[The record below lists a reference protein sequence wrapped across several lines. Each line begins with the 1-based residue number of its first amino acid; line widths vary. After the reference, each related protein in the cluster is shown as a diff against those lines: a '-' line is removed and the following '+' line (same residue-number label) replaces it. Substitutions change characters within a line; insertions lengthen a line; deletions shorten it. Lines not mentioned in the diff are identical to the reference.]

1 MCADRGQL
9 DSVVVIAASLAIVMG
24 MFWGPFTQNLIRY
37 ESGNITAA
45 SETAL
50 LSRSVV
56 YSAHGV
62 AYNLGS
68 KALLIFPNKPHDRMT
83 TTGANHEGCY
93 P

>member
-1 MCADRGQL
+1 
-9 DSVVVIAASLAIVMG
+9 MG

-50 LSRSVV
+50 LSRSVE

-62 AYNLGS
+62 SLDLGS
-68 KALLIFPNKPHDRMT
+68 KTLLVFPNKMMST
-83 TTGANHEGCY
+83 TDQSCLV
-93 P
+93 

>member
-1 MCADRGQL
+1 MLALKAYADRGQL

-45 SETAL
+45 TETAL

-62 AYNLGS
+62 SLNYDS
-68 KALLIFPNKPHDRMT
+68 KTLLLFPNHTYDRMT
-83 TTGANHEGCY
+83 NDRD
-93 P
+93 